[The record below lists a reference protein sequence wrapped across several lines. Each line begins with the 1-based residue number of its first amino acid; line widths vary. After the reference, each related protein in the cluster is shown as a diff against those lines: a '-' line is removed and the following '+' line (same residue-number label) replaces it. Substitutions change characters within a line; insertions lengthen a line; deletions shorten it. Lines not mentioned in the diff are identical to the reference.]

1 MALIIDDIHA
11 AVEPRT
17 ERRIIAANR
26 VITAINANH
35 AALDVALA
43 TIGPDADEIVEL
55 RREIDIPS
63 AADPR
68 EGIVILRTAA
78 KRVLDAIES
87 ALNAAGAIDT
97 TVLVEIPAE
106 TEGDPR

>member
-1 MALIIDDIHA
+1 MA
-11 AVEPRT
+11 
-17 ERRIIAANR
+17 
-26 VITAINANH
+26 
-35 AALDVALA
+35 
-43 TIGPDADEIVEL
+43 L

-63 AADPR
+63 AADTR

-97 TVLVEIPAE
+97 TVLIEIPPE
-106 TEGDPR
+106 TE